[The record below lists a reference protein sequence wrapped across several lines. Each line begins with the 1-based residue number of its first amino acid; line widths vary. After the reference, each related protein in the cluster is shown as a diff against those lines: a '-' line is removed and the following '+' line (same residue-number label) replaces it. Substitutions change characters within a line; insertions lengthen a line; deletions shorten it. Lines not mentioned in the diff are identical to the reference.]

1 MPRAARKKFKRNITE
16 QREPTPVFVVQRTVP
31 CTIINKEIIMKENYV
46 LTILNL
52 CMIVFTVLQILIDK
66 KITSILLIVSVL
78 VFSFY
83 LFWLL
88 FKNGKK
94 ILSVLVLI
102 LGVLIAGSDVVVLNF
117 SSIDRHQFALIMQL
131 VGYILLNVMN
141 FFMEDKQKSQ

>member
-1 MPRAARKKFKRNITE
+1 
-16 QREPTPVFVVQRTVP
+16 
-31 CTIINKEIIMKENYV
+31 MKENYV